1 MKQKLKL
8 ALVGAGERGQYCY
21 APYAKMHGYEIEF
34 VAVADPHKGRREK
47 FVQDYHVP
55 AEGVFE
61 TAEQFFARPR
71 MADAVLICTQD
82 SQHYAYACQAIDL
95 GYSILLEKPISPSV
109 RECLDLQRRAEEK
122 GTQIMVCHVMR
133 YTKFYRKLKELID
146 SGVIGDVVHV
156 THTENVAYWHYAHS
170 YVRGNWRRAEESSP
184 MILAKSCHDM
194 DIIRWLMGVPCESV
208 SSYGSLDWFRAEN
221 APDGSADRCLSG
233 CACKEG
239 CPYDAEKIYIFNDK
253 SGIRSGNDEWPCSVL
268 VNKPTEEKLY
278 DALRTGPYGRCVY
291 RCDND
296 VVDHQVV
303 SMRFAGGAT
312 ATFTMSAF
320 TAKCYRTI
328 KVMGTMGE
336 IEGDMDANV
345 LYLRKFGQP
354 EQVLDLG
361 TIPDRFA
368 GHGGGDA
375 LMMDYV
381 CELIAAGG
389 AEGLTSVDAS
399 VESHVMALA
408 AEHSRTHGGSA
419 VELAEF
425 TEK

>member
-34 VAVADPHKGRREK
+34 VAVSDPHKGRREK

-170 YVRGNWRRAEESSP
+170 YVRGNWHKTADSSP
-184 MILAKSCHDM
+184 MILAKCCHDT
-194 DIIRWLMGVPCESV
+194 DLLLWLTGRDCLSL
-208 SSYGSLDWFRAEN
+208 SSYGSLEFFKREN
-221 APDGSADRCLSG
+221 APEGCADRCIDGCKYSG
-233 CACKEG
+233 SCPYSATKYLGKYKDHLFREYAVEKEG
-239 CPYDAEKIYIFNDK
+239 YTDTVE
-253 SGIRSGNDEWPCSVL
+253 
-268 VNKPTEEKLY
+268 
-278 DALRTGPYGRCVY
+278 ALKKGRYGRCVFQ
-291 RCDND
+291 CDND
-296 VVDHQVV
+296 VVDHQTVNLL
-303 SMRFAGGAT
+303 FEDGIT
-312 ATFTMSAF
+312 ATLTMCAF
-320 TAKCYRTI
+320 SNFERETHI
-328 KVMGTMGE
+328 MGTMGE
-336 IEGDMDANV
+336 IRAYMKDDLVEVYNFRSGDREIYHVGHPDA
-345 LYLRKFGQP
+345 L
-354 EQVLDLG
+354 
-361 TIPDRFA
+361 
-368 GHGGGDA
+368 HGGADTVLVEDFIASALGDKPPA
-375 LMMDYV
+375 TSIEKSIQSHIL
-381 CELIAAGG
+381 CIAA
-389 AEGLTSVDAS
+389 ER
-399 VESHVMALA
+399 
-408 AEHSRTHGGSA
+408 SRI
-419 VELAEF
+419 
-425 TEK
+425 EKRTIDLKEWI

>member
-1 MKQKLKL
+1 M
-8 ALVGAGERGQYCY
+8 
-21 APYAKMHGYEIEF
+21 
-34 VAVADPHKGRREK
+34 
-47 FVQDYHVP
+47 P

-109 RECLDLQRRAEEK
+109 REGLDLQRRAEEK

-170 YVRGNWRRAEESSP
+170 YVRGNWHKTADSSP

-320 TAKCYRTI
+320 TAKCYRSI

>member
-1 MKQKLKL
+1 M
-8 ALVGAGERGQYCY
+8 V
-21 APYAKMHGYEIEF
+21 
-34 VAVADPHKGRREK
+34 V
-47 FVQDYHVP
+47 
-55 AEGVFE
+55 
-61 TAEQFFARPR
+61 
-71 MADAVLICTQD
+71 
-82 SQHYAYACQAIDL
+82 
-95 GYSILLEKPISPSV
+95 
-109 RECLDLQRRAEEK
+109 
-122 GTQIMVCHVMR
+122 VCHVLR
-133 YTKFYRKLKELID
+133 YTKFYGTLYELLR
-146 SGVIGDVVHV
+146 GGAIGRIESLDAV
-156 THTENVAYWHYAHS
+156 ENVAYWHYAHS

-345 LYLRKFGQP
+345 LYLRKFSQP

>member
-170 YVRGNWRRAEESSP
+170 YVRGNWEYS
-184 MILAKSCHDM
+184 I
-194 DIIRWLMGVPCESV
+194 
-208 SSYGSLDWFRAEN
+208 
-221 APDGSADRCLSG
+221 CL
-233 CACKEG
+233 
-239 CPYDAEKIYIFNDK
+239 
-253 SGIRSGNDEWPCSVL
+253 RSHS
-268 VNKPTEEKLY
+268 
-278 DALRTGPYGRCVY
+278 R
-291 RCDND
+291 
-296 VVDHQVV
+296 Q
-303 SMRFAGGAT
+303 
-312 ATFTMSAF
+312 
-320 TAKCYRTI
+320 
-328 KVMGTMGE
+328 
-336 IEGDMDANV
+336 
-345 LYLRKFGQP
+345 RKFYRQ
-354 EQVLDLG
+354 G
-361 TIPDRFA
+361 TRSQTA
-368 GHGGGDA
+368 
-375 LMMDYV
+375 Y
-381 CELIAAGG
+381 
-389 AEGLTSVDAS
+389 S
-399 VESHVMALA
+399 
-408 AEHSRTHGGSA
+408 
-419 VELAEF
+419 EF
-425 TEK
+425 

>member
-320 TAKCYRTI
+320 TAKCYRSI

>member
-1 MKQKLKL
+1 MDKPVTFAICGLGIRGLEAYAAFQKQHPEKMKIT
-8 ALVGAGERGQYCY
+8 AG
-21 APYAKMHGYEIEF
+21 
-34 VAVADPHKGRREK
+34 ADPDPDRRAAL
-47 FVQDYHVP
+47 QANYGVP
-55 AEGVFE
+55 AGSC
-61 TAEQFFARPR
+61 FATGEELLAQPR
-71 MADAVLICTQD
+71 LADVMIIATQD
-82 SQHYAYACQAIDL
+82 RQHVAQALAALDK
-95 GYSILLEKPISPSV
+95 GYHLMLEKPISPLLD
-109 RECLDLQRRAEEK
+109 ECLALQKKAHEANRVVV
-122 GTQIMVCHVMR
+122 VCHVLR
-133 YTKFYRKLKELID
+133 YTKFYGTLYELLR
-146 SGVIGDVVHV
+146 GGTIGRIESLDAV
-156 THTENVAYWHYAHS
+156 ENVAYWHYAHS

-320 TAKCYRTI
+320 TAKCYRSI

>member
-34 VAVADPHKGRREK
+34 VGVADPHKGRREK

-170 YVRGNWRRAEESSP
+170 YVRGNWHKTADSSP
-184 MILAKSCHDM
+184 MILAKCCHDM
-194 DIIRWLMGVPCESV
+194 DILSWLLGSRCRTV
-208 SSYGSLDWFRAEN
+208 SSFGDLRYFR
-221 APDGSADRCLSG
+221 
-233 CACKEG
+233 
-239 CPYDAEKIYIFNDK
+239 
-253 SGIRSGNDEWPCSVL
+253 
-268 VNKPTEEKLY
+268 EEYL
-278 DALRTGPYGRCVY
+278 
-291 RCDND
+291 NH
-296 VVDHQVV
+296 VVDHHCPVCNG
-303 SMRFAGGAT
+303 RKRRLEIKPELCKGCG
-312 ATFTMSAF
+312 
-320 TAKCYRTI
+320 KCARNCPMEAI
-328 KVMGTMGE
+328 S
-336 IEGDMDANV
+336 
-345 LYLRKFGQP
+345 GQP
-354 EQVLDLG
+354 RTPYVIDNEKCIHCG
-361 TIPDRFA
+361 ACWGACPFGAI
-368 GHGGGDA
+368 DA
-375 LMMDYV
+375 I
-381 CELIAAGG
+381 EE
-389 AEGLTSVDAS
+389 EG
-399 VESHVMALA
+399 
-408 AEHSRTHGGSA
+408 
-419 VELAEF
+419 
-425 TEK
+425 

>member
-146 SGVIGDVVHV
+146 SGVIGDVVQIGRAHV
-156 THTENVAYWHYAHS
+156 
-170 YVRGNWRRAEESSP
+170 
-184 MILAKSCHDM
+184 
-194 DIIRWLMGVPCESV
+194 
-208 SSYGSLDWFRAEN
+208 
-221 APDGSADRCLSG
+221 
-233 CACKEG
+233 
-239 CPYDAEKIYIFNDK
+239 
-253 SGIRSGNDEWPCSVL
+253 
-268 VNKPTEEKLY
+268 
-278 DALRTGPYGRCVY
+278 
-291 RCDND
+291 
-296 VVDHQVV
+296 
-303 SMRFAGGAT
+303 
-312 ATFTMSAF
+312 
-320 TAKCYRTI
+320 
-328 KVMGTMGE
+328 
-336 IEGDMDANV
+336 
-345 LYLRKFGQP
+345 
-354 EQVLDLG
+354 
-361 TIPDRFA
+361 
-368 GHGGGDA
+368 
-375 LMMDYV
+375 
-381 CELIAAGG
+381 
-389 AEGLTSVDAS
+389 
-399 VESHVMALA
+399 
-408 AEHSRTHGGSA
+408 
-419 VELAEF
+419 
-425 TEK
+425 

>member
-1 MKQKLKL
+1 MKRITM
-8 ALVGAGERGQYCY
+8 VIAGLGGRGHDIYGNY
-21 APYAKMHGYEIEF
+21 AMEHPDEVEIA
-34 VAVADPHKGRREK
+34 AVADPRPERLELAQREWNI
-47 FVQDYHVP
+47 P
-55 AEGVFE
+55 AERCFA
-61 TAEQFFARPR
+61 TAEELFAQPQL
-71 MADAVLICTQD
+71 ADAAVIATQD
-82 SQHYAYACQAIDL
+82 RQHVVHAEAAL
-95 GYSILLEKPISPSV
+95 KGGYHLLLEKPVAVDI
-109 RECLDLQRRAEEK
+109 EGCLEVLRLARRYQRHVV
-122 GTQIMVCHVMR
+122 VCHVLR
-133 YTKFYRKLKELID
+133 YTKFYGTLYELLR
-146 SGVIGDVVHV
+146 GGAIGRIESLDAV
-156 THTENVAYWHYAHS
+156 ENVAYWHYAHS

-320 TAKCYRTI
+320 TAKCYRSI

-419 VELAEF
+419 VDLAEF

>member
-1 MKQKLKL
+1 
-8 ALVGAGERGQYCY
+8 
-21 APYAKMHGYEIEF
+21 
-34 VAVADPHKGRREK
+34 
-47 FVQDYHVP
+47 
-55 AEGVFE
+55 
-61 TAEQFFARPR
+61 
-71 MADAVLICTQD
+71 
-82 SQHYAYACQAIDL
+82 
-95 GYSILLEKPISPSV
+95 
-109 RECLDLQRRAEEK
+109 
-122 GTQIMVCHVMR
+122 
-133 YTKFYRKLKELID
+133 
-146 SGVIGDVVHV
+146 
-156 THTENVAYWHYAHS
+156 
-170 YVRGNWRRAEESSP
+170 

-320 TAKCYRTI
+320 TAKCYRSI

-354 EQVLDLG
+354 
-361 TIPDRFA
+361 
-368 GHGGGDA
+368 
-375 LMMDYV
+375 
-381 CELIAAGG
+381 
-389 AEGLTSVDAS
+389 

>member
-71 MADAVLICTQD
+71 MADAVLICAQD

-170 YVRGNWRRAEESSP
+170 YVRGNWHKTADSSP

-320 TAKCYRTI
+320 TAKCYRSI

>member
-1 MKQKLKL
+1 MDKPVTFAICGLGIRGLEAYAAFQKQHPEKMKIT
-8 ALVGAGERGQYCY
+8 AG
-21 APYAKMHGYEIEF
+21 
-34 VAVADPHKGRREK
+34 ADPDPDRRAAL
-47 FVQDYHVP
+47 QANYGVP
-55 AEGVFE
+55 AGSC
-61 TAEQFFARPR
+61 FATGEELLAQPR
-71 MADAVLICTQD
+71 LADVMIIATQD
-82 SQHYAYACQAIDL
+82 RQHVAQALAALDK
-95 GYSILLEKPISPSV
+95 GYHLVLEKPISPLLD
-109 RECLDLQRRAEEK
+109 ECLALQKKAHEANRVVV
-122 GTQIMVCHVMR
+122 VCHVLR
-133 YTKFYRKLKELID
+133 YTKFYGTLYELLR
-146 SGVIGDVVHV
+146 GGAIGRIESLDAV
-156 THTENVAYWHYAHS
+156 ENVAYWHYAHS

-253 SGIRSGNDEWPCSVL
+253 SGLRSGNDEWPCSVL

-320 TAKCYRTI
+320 TAKCYRSI

-389 AEGLTSVDAS
+389 AEGLTSVVAS

-419 VELAEF
+419 AELAAF